1 MRKVNLKIQ
10 MHNLITQKL
19 QEGTGV
25 SRHAIKQELERHH
38 KETGEL
44 LKDPSIHSI
53 NTAESYR
60 DTVDQFAAF
69 LREKHQDVWNSKD
82 LSNITKEIN
91 YQFLKE
97 REAQGLSAWT
107 ISKDLSALNKLL
119 NQDLTKREAD
129 LSYRNTDNITRS
141 RLERTHDRSYNANN
155 YKDQLEFSKAFGLR
169 RESIH
174 QGQYAV
180 KDISLFIKDNKVYC
194 AAIEKGGRY
203 REAQCLREYQEA
215 ILNKYNIIERES
227 LNKEQFK
234 DLYSSSNNKLFDS
247 YTTKID
253 NHAIRAEYATKL
265 YNQILEE
272 KGIDKQDYSY
282 KSKKFDSEALRE
294 VSNNLG
300 HSRISV
306 VAMHYIR

>member
-19 QEGTGV
+19 QAGLGV
-25 SRHAIKQELERHH
+25 SRHAIKQAIEQHN

-44 LKDPSIHSI
+44 LKDPSIHSV

-60 DTVDQFAAF
+60 DTVDQFAKF
-69 LREKHQDVWNSKD
+69 LKEKHEDVWNGKD
-82 LSNITKEIN
+82 LSNITKEIS
-91 YQFLKE
+91 YQFLQE
-97 REAQGLSAWT
+97 REEQGLSAWT

-119 NQDLTKREAD
+119 EQDLTKKEAD

-141 RLERTHDRSYNANN
+141 RVERDHDKSYNANN

-169 RESIH
+169 RESICK
-174 QGQYAV
+174 GQYAV
-180 KDISLFIKDNKVYC
+180 KDISLFIRDNKVYC
-194 AAIEKGGRY
+194 SVIEKGGRH
-203 REAQCLREYQEA
+203 REAQCLKGYQEA
-215 ILNKYNIIERES
+215 ILNKYNVLERES

-234 DLYSSSNNKLFDS
+234 DLYSSSNNRLFDR

-282 KSKKFDSEALRE
+282 KSKTFDAEALRE
-294 VSNNLG
+294 VSNALG